1 MTSSPIPRVLGTFQ
15 KRRVKALLMGGQAC
29 ILYGGAEFSRDIG
42 FAIAIDERSLHRL
55 NAALANLRAE
65 PIDVPLLAREPL
77 LAGHACHFRCMA
89 PGLNKL
95 RIDVMHRLRGAP
107 PFETMW
113 RRRRRVAVP
122 GVGTVNVMTVEDLAA
137 VKKTQRD
144 KHWPMIRKLIE
155 ADVTRARRHT
165 ATKVQFWLL
174 ACRTPEVL
182 VSLTQQ
188 HLATARKVAR
198 QRPLLRHAVA
208 GDLLRVAKELRAEE
222 DRERE
227 LDREYWR
234 PLRAEL
240 ERLRHERRDLA
251 T

>member
-15 KRRVKALLMGGQAC
+15 KHRVKALLMGGQAC
-29 ILYGGAEFSRDIG
+29 ILYGGAEFSRDID
-42 FAIAIDERSLHRL
+42 FAIAVDDRSLHRL
-55 NAALANLRAE
+55 RAALADLKAE
-65 PIDVPLLAREPL
+65 PIYVPMLAREPL

-89 PGLNKL
+89 PGLSKL

-122 GVGTVNVMTVEDLAA
+122 GVGTVNVMNVEHLAA
-137 VKKTQRD
+137 VKRTQRD
-144 KHWPMIRKLIE
+144 KDWPMIRRLIE
-155 ADVTRARRHT
+155 ADVARARRHT
-165 ATKVQFWLL
+165 PEKVRFWLL
-174 ACRTPEVL
+174 ACRTPEIL
-182 VSLTQQ
+182 VNLTRQYPA
-188 HLATARKVAR
+188 ATRKLAR
-198 QRPLLRHAVA
+198 QRVLLQHAA
-208 GDLLRVAKELRAEE
+208 TGDLVRVAAELRAEE
-222 DRERE
+222 ERERE

-240 ERLRHERRDLA
+240 ERLRHQGRDPA